1 MSKLVFVLGL
11 LLGACLLSVCKCQRA
26 ERERGEVGKI
36 ESDRERGHKGY
47 THIYVHTLS
56 LSSAAQNDE
65 HRQYCGNIT
74 DCGPCVSAGNV
85 SQTTHVIII

>member
-26 ERERGEVGKI
+26 ERERERGSWE
-36 ESDRERGHKGY
+36 DRERWREGAQRLY
-47 THIYVHTLS
+47 THLCTHT

-74 DCGPCVSAGNV
+74 DCGQCVSAGNV